1 MVELQYSP
9 NMIFIKSRYQEKDRV
24 ASIPGLQWHLKQ
36 KVWFGLLT
44 PMVAHGILKEF
55 YRDITDEDTRI
66 LMAMSNRVLNVEKIV
81 NGDYDRSL
89 LPDCKVPFWRHQEIS
104 YLMTKELL
112 GLNGPPSA
120 PGGGSLLALDM
131 GCGKSAVAAHI
142 IANHPKHL
150 KRVLIVSPF
159 SVMDVWPFQLETH
172 TDNSGMLV
180 RVLNDK
186 TMNNKIIA
194 ALKTMDLAEARKKQA
209 VLVINYESSWRP
221 EFARLVYEND
231 FHLIVADEVHRIKSV
246 SGKASKFFE
255 KASHVCSRHLGLT
268 GTPLP
273 HSPMDAFGSFRFIDP
288 GVYGVS
294 YMRFRAKYA
303 IMGGFNN
310 KQVVSYQNEDEFN
323 KRFYSVS
330 YRVLSEEVQDLP
342 EKISV
347 VRTAALDGK
356 EQDLYESMDRDFCAL
371 VMDEVITADNALVK
385 LLRLQ
390 EITSGFLDQMPIG
403 TTKRRLLYDVLED
416 IPPDEPVVV
425 FGLFKR
431 DLQVIRE
438 VAEEHH
444 RSYAELSGN
453 AHELDVW
460 QRGEANVLGVQIRSG
475 REGVDFTRSKYC
487 IYYSKNFSLGDFLQS
502 QKRIHRPG
510 QKRNCT
516 YIHLV
521 IKNSVDE
528 KILKALENKEEV
540 IESILK
546 QIKQKELIPV

>member
-1 MVELQYSP
+1 
-9 NMIFIKSRYQEKDRV
+9 
-24 ASIPGLQWHLKQ
+24 
-36 KVWFGLLT
+36 
-44 PMVAHGILKEF
+44 
-55 YRDITDEDTRI
+55 
-66 LMAMSNRVLNVEKIV
+66 
-81 NGDYDRSL
+81 
-89 LPDCKVPFWRHQEIS
+89 
-104 YLMTKELL
+104 
-112 GLNGPPSA
+112 
-120 PGGGSLLALDM
+120 
-131 GCGKSAVAAHI
+131 
-142 IANHPKHL
+142 
-150 KRVLIVSPF
+150 
-159 SVMDVWPFQLETH
+159 
-172 TDNSGMLV
+172 
-180 RVLNDK
+180 
-186 TMNNKIIA
+186 
-194 ALKTMDLAEARKKQA
+194 
-209 VLVINYESSWRP
+209 
-221 EFARLVYEND
+221 
-231 FHLIVADEVHRIKSV
+231 
-246 SGKASKFFE
+246 
-255 KASHVCSRHLGLT
+255 
-268 GTPLP
+268 
-273 HSPMDAFGSFRFIDP
+273 MDAFGSFRFIDP

-323 KRFYSVS
+323 KRFYSVA

-342 EKISV
+342 EKVSV
-347 VRTAALDGK
+347 IRTAALEGK
-356 EQDLYESMDRDFCAL
+356 ELELYESMDRDFCAL
-371 VMDEVITADNALVK
+371 VMDEIITADNALVK

-390 EITSGFLDQMPIG
+390 EITSGFLDQVPIG
-403 TTKRRLLYDVLED
+403 MTKRRMLYDVLED

-444 RSYAELSGN
+444 RTYAELSGN
-453 AHELDVW
+453 AHELDIW

-528 KILKALENKEEV
+528 KILKALENKEAV
-540 IESILK
+540 IESILA
-546 QIKQKELIPV
+546 QIKQKELVLA